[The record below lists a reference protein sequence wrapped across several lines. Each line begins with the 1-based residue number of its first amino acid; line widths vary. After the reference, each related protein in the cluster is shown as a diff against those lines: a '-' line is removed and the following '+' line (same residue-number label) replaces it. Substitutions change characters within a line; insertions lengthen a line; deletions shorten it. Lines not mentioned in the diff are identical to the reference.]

1 MSFEI
6 KIKEKF
12 FNNKHDK
19 KKTTVLKNIDIKIK
33 SKEFVCVVGPSGCG
47 KTTLMN
53 MIGGLIDHENQ
64 VIQSTNKD
72 NLEVEKFG
80 YVFQTSRL
88 LPWLTVKENVEL
100 VCDAN
105 SPNFNYDNINYL
117 LESFGL
123 KDFVNFYP
131 KAISG
136 GMRRKVALARALI
149 NNPKVLLMDEP
160 FVSLDQP
167 TSESLYDVLI
177 KYRNKNPITVIFI
190 THMLKE
196 ALLLGDRILFFSK
209 KPGTVVFD
217 YKVKSVRKPLTLDN
231 KSVDTE
237 YKKLKSKYPQLLEG
251 LV

>member
-12 FNNKHDK
+12 FYNKHDK
-19 KKTTVLKNIDIKIK
+19 NKTNVLKNIDIKIK
-33 SKEFVCVVGPSGCG
+33 FNEFACIVGPSGCG

-53 MIGGLIDHENQ
+53 MIGGLIDCENQ
-64 VIQSTNKD
+64 VIQDTSRD
-72 NLEVEKFG
+72 NLGNNNFG

-100 VCDAN
+100 VCETN
-105 SPNFNYDNINYL
+105 SPNFNSDNIDFL

-123 KDFVNFYP
+123 KDFLNFYP

-167 TSESLYDVLI
+167 TSESLYKVLMS
-177 KYRNKNPITVIFI
+177 YRKKKPITVIFI

-196 ALLLGDRILFFSK
+196 AILLGDRILFFSK

-217 YKVKSVRKPLTLDN
+217 YKVKSIRKPLTLDN

-251 LV
+251 LI

>member
-6 KIKEKF
+6 KIKDKF
-12 FNNKHDK
+12 FFNKHDK
-19 KKTTVLKNIDIKIK
+19 NKTSVLKNIDIRIE
-33 SKEFVCVVGPSGCG
+33 SNQFACIVGPSGCG

-53 MIGGLIDHENQ
+53 MIGGLIDSESQ
-64 VIQSTNKD
+64 VIQSNSRGDFEVD
-72 NLEVEKFG
+72 NFG

-100 VCDAN
+100 VCKTE
-105 SPNFNYDNINYL
+105 SPNFNSDNIQFL

-123 KDFVNFYP
+123 KDFLNFYP

-167 TSESLYDVLI
+167 TSENLYDVLVS
-177 KYRNKNPITVIFI
+177 YRKKKPITVIFI

-217 YKVKSVRKPLTLDN
+217 YKVKSIRKPLTLDN
-231 KSVDTE
+231 KSVDSE

-251 LV
+251 LI

>member
-12 FNNKHDK
+12 FYNKHDK
-19 KKTTVLKNIDIKIK
+19 NKTSVLKNIDIKIT
-33 SKEFVCVVGPSGCG
+33 SNEFACIVGPSGCG

-53 MIGGLIDHENQ
+53 IIGGLIDSENQ
-64 VIQSTNKD
+64 VIQTRGKNNSEIN
-72 NLEVEKFG
+72 NFG

-100 VCDAN
+100 VCNTN
-105 SPNFNYDNINYL
+105 SPNFDSDYIHFL

-123 KDFVNFYP
+123 KDFLNFYP
-131 KAISG
+131 KTISG
-136 GMRRKVALARALI
+136 GMRRKVSLARALI

-167 TSESLYDVLI
+167 TSENLYDVLVS
-177 KYRNKNPITVIFI
+177 YRKKNPITVIFI
-190 THMLKE
+190 THVLKE
-196 ALLLGDRILFFSK
+196 AILLGDRILFFSK

-217 YKVKSVRKPLTLDN
+217 YKVKSIRKPLTLDN
-231 KSVDTE
+231 KSVDSE

>member
-12 FNNKHDK
+12 FYNKHDK
-19 KKTTVLKNIDIKIK
+19 NKTSVLKNIDIKIT
-33 SKEFVCVVGPSGCG
+33 SNEFACIVGPSGCG

-53 MIGGLIDHENQ
+53 IIGGLIDSENQ
-64 VIQSTNKD
+64 VIQTR
-72 NLEVEKFG
+72 EKNNSEINNFG

-100 VCDAN
+100 VCDTN
-105 SPNFNYDNINYL
+105 SPNFNSDNIHFL

-123 KDFVNFYP
+123 KDFLHFYP

-136 GMRRKVALARALI
+136 GMRRKVSLARALI

-167 TSESLYDVLI
+167 TSENLYDVLMS
-177 KYRNKNPITVIFI
+177 YRKKNPITVIFI

-217 YKVKSVRKPLTLDN
+217 YKVKSMRKPLTLDN
-231 KSVDTE
+231 KSVDSE

>member
-1 MSFEI
+1 MSFQI

-12 FNNKHDK
+12 FRNKHDK
-19 KKTTVLKNIDIKIK
+19 NKTNVLKNINITIKP
-33 SKEFVCVVGPSGCG
+33 KEFVCIVGPSGCG

-53 MIGGLIDHENQ
+53 MIGGLIDSESQ
-64 VIQSTNKD
+64 VIKSTSRD
-72 NLEVEKFG
+72 TVEVEKFG

-88 LPWLTVKENVEL
+88 LPWLTVRENVEL
-100 VCDAN
+100 VCDTD
-105 SPNFNYDNINYL
+105 SQNFNYDSINYL

-123 KDFVNFYP
+123 KEFVNFYP

-149 NNPKVLLMDEP
+149 NNPKILLMDEP

-177 KYRNKNPITVIFI
+177 KYRNKNQITVIFI

-217 YKVKSVRKPLTLDN
+217 YRVKSIRKPLTLDN
-231 KSVDTE
+231 KSVDSE